1 MKPRLPYLL
10 LALAATAGLWLSLP
24 TPAPAQAAAD
34 EDPVLVTLVADILA
48 QQAALVANH
57 GKIDEKIAAIAED
70 VRQSRLFAA
79 RGGNGGR
86 K

>member
-10 LALAATAGLWLSLP
+10 LALAATGGLWISLP
-24 TPAPAQAAAD
+24 TPLPAQAAD
-34 EDPVLVTLVADILA
+34 EDPALVALVADIVA
-48 QQAALVANH
+48 QQAALQANH
-57 GKIDEKIAAIAED
+57 DKIDEKIAAIAED

-79 RGGNGGR
+79 RGGNR